1 MAAIWNDLLTRI
13 QSTRRFC
20 PYVSTTDKLLKQIL
34 TACYSDAENPLY
46 VYDWRQQQE
55 AAMRAAKGT
64 GMSVDQ
70 VNNFVNGC
78 KRCGDIHD
86 SARTDTYRLPCI

>member
-1 MAAIWNDLLTRI
+1 VL
-13 QSTRRFC
+13 
-20 PYVSTTDKLLKQIL
+20 IL
-34 TACYSDAENPLY
+34 CSSDAENPLY

-64 GMSVDQ
+64 GMSEDQ

-78 KRCGDIHD
+78 ECRMN
-86 SARTDTYRLPCI
+86 A

>member
-1 MAAIWNDLLTRI
+1 M
-13 QSTRRFC
+13 
-20 PYVSTTDKLLKQIL
+20 YVLPSNLYRQVL
-34 TACYSDAENPLY
+34 TAYFSDAENPLY

-64 GMSVDQ
+64 GMSEAQ

-78 KRCGDIHD
+78 KSSGVV
-86 SARTDTYRLPCI
+86 